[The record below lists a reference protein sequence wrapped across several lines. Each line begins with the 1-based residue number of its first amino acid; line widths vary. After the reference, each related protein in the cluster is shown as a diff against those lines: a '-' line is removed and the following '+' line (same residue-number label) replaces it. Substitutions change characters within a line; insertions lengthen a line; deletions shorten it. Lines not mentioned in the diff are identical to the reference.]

1 MSQLVSSRVSDANGT
16 PFRNLLRFPDRWRY
30 IAWTLLGRHGTLRCR
45 LREGPTLSI
54 RPKPSSDLET
64 SYEIFRLRVYDTGL
78 TPEGVRRIVD
88 VGGNVGYSVLFWCS
102 SYPYARVL
110 TYEPHPVHCDL
121 IRWHLQ
127 ANDYSDR
134 VTVLQAGAS
143 VKNCTGT
150 LVDDDI
156 RSKIMKE
163 GDSNPRNRPLL
174 EVSAV
179 DFFETVGIEP
189 IDILKIDIEGGEYEL
204 LQDPRFDQVA
214 CRSRCI
220 LMEWHKRAP
229 HHLGG
234 NWCQQRL
241 INLGFAVRLP
251 RPSSTKDIGI
261 LVGTK

>member
-1 MSQLVSSRVSDANGT
+1 MSQLVSSSASVTNCT

-45 LREGPTLSI
+45 LRSGPTLSTSSQAELRPGNFVRDLPVTCI
-54 RPKPSSDLET
+54 RHGARAGRCPSHCRCGRKCRLFPFVLVLELP
-64 SYEIFRLRVYDTGL
+64 IRAR
-78 TPEGVRRIVD
+78 
-88 VGGNVGYSVLFWCS
+88 
-102 SYPYARVL
+102 PYL
-110 TYEPHPVHCDL
+110 EPHPVHCEL

-127 ANDYSDR
+127 ANGYSDR
-134 VTVLQAGAS
+134 VTLLQAGA
-143 VKNCTGT
+143 TGKDSNGV

-156 RSKIMKE
+156 RSKIVKE

-174 EVSAV
+174 EIRAV

-214 CRSRCI
+214 GRSRCI

-234 NWCQQRL
+234 DWCQQRL
-241 INLGFAVRLP
+241 VNLGFAVRIL
-251 RPSSTKDIGI
+251 RASSTKDIGM
-261 LVGTK
+261 LTGTK

>member
-1 MSQLVSSRVSDANGT
+1 MSQLVSSSVSVTNCT

-45 LREGPTLSI
+45 LRSGPTLSI
-54 RPKPSSDLET
+54 RPKPSCDLET

-78 TPEGVRRIVD
+78 APEGVRRIVD
-88 VGGNVGYSVLFWCS
+88 VGGNVGYSLLFWCS

-110 TYEPHPVHCDL
+110 TYAPPVHCEL
-121 IRWHLQ
+121 IKWHLQ
-127 ANDYSDR
+127 ANGYSDR
-134 VTVLQAGAS
+134 VTLLQAGAAGKDS
-143 VKNCTGT
+143 NGV

-174 EVSAV
+174 EIRAV

-204 LQDPRFDQVA
+204 LQDPRFAQVA
-214 CRSRCI
+214 GRSRCI

-234 NWCQQRL
+234 DWCEQRL

-251 RPSSTKDIGI
+251 RASSTKDIGMLMGI
-261 LVGTK
+261 K